1 MITLITAP
9 PGSGKTMLA
18 VKMILAA
25 VKEGRPV
32 YSNIKGLT
40 IPQVQ
45 PAPDDWRD
53 TPHGSLVVYDEAQ
66 EIFPSTGKPGRPDDP
81 RLQAMEVHR
90 HSGHDLVFVT
100 QAPTFIH
107 HHIRKL
113 VGEHKHL
120 HRGMGRKGSVVYTW
134 ENQVGD
140 FSDFHSKAKANTE
153 PFKFTKDL
161 WQHYQSATIHTHKFR
176 IPSRLLWL
184 AAAILVVV
192 SWPIYRFAT
201 GQFMSVEHST
211 LSEVGI
217 VASEAPQ
224 AEKPSGLGGGALPS
238 NPLYAWVDSP
248 RVVPINGCMAGDKS
262 CRCWDMDG
270 QMLAISEGEC
280 RVIIERPLPLD
291 LNLFRSSGAARSQGD
306 NAASSG
312 SQPAV
317 SESSPGETVSG
328 VVTSPESVGNPAQ
341 GEVWGRSPDTVRAD
355 WEGG

>member
-18 VKMILAA
+18 VKMILSA
-25 VKEGRPV
+25 VKAGRPV
-32 YSNIKGLT
+32 FANIKGLNV
-40 IPQVQ
+40 PGVQ

-153 PFKFTKDL
+153 SFKFSPEIWK
-161 WQHYQSATIHTHKFR
+161 HYQSATIHTHKFR

-184 AAAILVVV
+184 AAAILVIV
-192 SWPIYRFAT
+192 SWPIYRIAS
-201 GQFMSVEHST
+201 GQFMDTEAST
-211 LSEVGI
+211 LEDAGVLRAPP
-217 VASEAPQ
+217 ASAEAPLRGG
-224 AEKPSGLGGGALPS
+224 AGGALS
-238 NPLYAWVDSP
+238 NPLYNWTSAGSIP
-248 RVVPINGCMAGDKS
+248 AINGCAAGPNS
-262 CRCWDMDG
+262 CRCFGMDG
-270 QMLAISEGEC
+270 LMLDISEGEC
-280 RVIIERPLPLD
+280 RVIIERPMPLD
-291 LNLFRSSGAARSQGD
+291 LNLFRKSQGMGQGD
-306 NAASSG
+306 REGGFGSVGSAAATA
-312 SQPAV
+312 PAGTRSRPGDV
-317 SESSPGETVSG
+317 GSPGQGHVW
-328 VVTSPESVGNPAQ
+328 GNPP
-341 GEVWGRSPDTVRAD
+341 VTIRAD